1 MPVGLNE
8 ICQICML
15 SSSVLSVQSSI
26 INIKLILLKYL
37 NQNKFDMSQSNN
49 LSENYS
55 NSRQCATVSSLLW

>member
-55 NSRQCATVSSLLW
+55 NSRQRATVSSLLW